1 MSKWS
6 SWPELTKDT
15 KTRGGFLSGFFSGFS
30 RDYFGT
36 FKSQSRF
43 PGFRDFRD
51 FVLGIFS
58 GFFSLIIWINL
69 GVPTVC
75 RELNMVDD
83 WSRHPGCCPQHRS
96 GRLCRGQVLRE
107 PSQRSIQRILLRI
120 VGIRKFQ
127 PHDHGETTQGGT
139 PRTKPGRNLRNEASF
154 ASIRGPVQ
162 D

>member
-58 GFFSLIIWINL
+58 GFFRGYKSPIPIPGILGFSGFFFRDFFGIFGIFWSSLKLKIPIPNPRDRDSGSRKNPIPM
-69 GVPTVC
+69 PTLILE
-75 RELNMVDD
+75 RWGLLWKMTSENDYEL
-83 WSRHPGCCPQHRS
+83 
-96 GRLCRGQVLRE
+96 
-107 PSQRSIQRILLRI
+107 ILL
-120 VGIRKFQ
+120 VLIRKILIF
-127 PHDHGETTQGGT
+127 E
-139 PRTKPGRNLRNEASF
+139 S
-154 ASIRGPVQ
+154 
-162 D
+162 